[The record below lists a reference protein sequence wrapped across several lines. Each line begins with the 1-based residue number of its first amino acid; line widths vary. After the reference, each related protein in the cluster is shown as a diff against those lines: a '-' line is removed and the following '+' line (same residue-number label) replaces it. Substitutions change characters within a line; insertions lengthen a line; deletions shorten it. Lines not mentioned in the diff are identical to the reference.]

1 MRYKFLL
8 AAGIL
13 LAACSPPAVEQT
25 LKFEDAWVRA
35 TPPGAMMTAGF
46 GRLVN
51 QTDHK
56 LEITA
61 FTSPSYGD
69 VSLHQ
74 TVIENGVSRMREVPG
89 LSIPP
94 GEEIELA
101 PGGYHLMLMMPTQP
115 SGPHDRVVL
124 QIEEAGGQRF
134 SFELP
139 VERR

>member
-1 MRYKFLL
+1 MAKT
-8 AAGIL
+8 I
-13 LAACSPPAVEQT
+13 SVIMENETPDVEQT

-51 QTDHK
+51 HTGLK

-74 TVIENGVSRMREVPG
+74 TIIENGISRMKEVPE

-94 GEEIELA
+94 GGEFELA
-101 PGGYHLMLMMPTQP
+101 PGAYHLMLMMPTQA

-139 VERR
+139 VEKR

>member
-1 MRYKFLL
+1 MTAVSVF
-8 AAGIL
+8 

-25 LKFEDAWVRA
+25 LTFEDAWVRA
-35 TPPGAMMTAGF
+35 TPPGAMNTAGY

-51 QTDHK
+51 HTDLK

-61 FTSPSYGD
+61 FTSPDYAD
-69 VSLHQ
+69 VSLHE
-74 TVIENGVSRMREVPG
+74 TVIENDVSRMREVPG

-94 GEEIELA
+94 GGEVELA
-101 PGGYHLMLMMPTQP
+101 PGGYHLMLMMPTQAA
-115 SGPHDRVVL
+115 GPHDRVVL